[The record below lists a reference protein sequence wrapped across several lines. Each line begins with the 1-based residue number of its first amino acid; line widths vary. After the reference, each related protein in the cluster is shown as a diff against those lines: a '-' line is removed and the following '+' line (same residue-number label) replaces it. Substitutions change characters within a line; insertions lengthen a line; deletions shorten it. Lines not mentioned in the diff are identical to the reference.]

1 MKLYEIDK
9 EVESCIDMETGEI
22 IDVEKLAALQM
33 ERKQK
38 IRNICL
44 WVKDLEAEAKALE
57 EEEKKFAYR
66 KKVAKNKLEGLK
78 KFLAAYLHG
87 ETVKEVEYTVS
98 WRKSEA
104 LDIAENASIPD
115 EFLIPQPAQVNKVDL
130 KKALKKGAVIE
141 GVSIIERQN
150 IQIK

>member
-33 ERKQK
+33 ERKRK

-57 EEEKKFAYR
+57 EEEKIFAYR
-66 KKVAKNKLEGLK
+66 KKVAKNKLDGLK
-78 KFLAAYLHG
+78 NFLAAYLNG
-87 ETVKEVEYTVS
+87 ETVKEIEFTVGY
-98 WRKSEA
+98 RKSESVE
-104 LDIAENASIPD
+104 IAENASIPD
-115 EFLIPQPAQVNKVDL
+115 EFLVPQPPKVNKIDL
-130 KKALKKGAVIE
+130 KKAIKGGAVID
-141 GVSIIERQN
+141 GVSIVEKQN